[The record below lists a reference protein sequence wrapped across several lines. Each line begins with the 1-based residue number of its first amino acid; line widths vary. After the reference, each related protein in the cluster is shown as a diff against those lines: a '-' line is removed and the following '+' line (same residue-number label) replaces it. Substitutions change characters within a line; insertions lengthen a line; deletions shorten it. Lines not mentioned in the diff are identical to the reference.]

1 MTEQTRRGRIR
12 PLLSGLILRSQTDE
26 RLALL
31 ASAGNQQA
39 FSAIYERYQREL
51 GSHAHR
57 IVRAD
62 RVDDVV
68 QHAMLA
74 AWTTLL
80 GGAEISDLR
89 AWLHRVV
96 HNAAL
101 DTVTRRGY
109 DDGDIPDSTIAPVR
123 TDELAEGR
131 LSAASALAA
140 IAALPGS
147 QRRALT
153 LTAVEGRS
161 GRDAAM
167 EMGISE
173 SAMRQL
179 VYRARSGVRAGLTAV
194 VPLPLVTRLIAA
206 GGAPPAAATVGLTA
220 AGGGAATIAKVVAVV
235 GVTAATLGATH
246 ALQGHPQPRH
256 ARKAATSQAATII
269 AERGAT
275 AALAARR
282 ASANQQSTPA
292 GGGAAGQHGEQ
303 HQTGDHSGSSA
314 SRQNGSSAGGQN
326 GTSQQ
331 GSGNSAVDQSGSQ
344 RPAGGTGDQQ
354 PATQQQPGTSRRTVT
369 APSGTNHGSES
380 QQSSQANGI
389 PSGESSVNLSPA
401 AENGQSGNGN

>member
-1 MTEQTRRGRIR
+1 MTEQPRRGRIR

-51 GSHAHR
+51 GSHARR

-80 GGAEISDLR
+80 GGGEISELR

-109 DDGDIPDSTIAPVR
+109 EDSDIPDSTIAPAR
-123 TDELAEGR
+123 TDVLAEGH

-140 IAALPGS
+140 ISALPGG

-161 GRDAAM
+161 GRDAAI

-179 VYRARSGVRAGLTAV
+179 VYRARSGMRAGLTAV
-194 VPLPLVTRLIAA
+194 VPLPLVTRLIAT

-220 AGGGAATIAKVVAVV
+220 AGGGAATIVKVVAVV

-246 ALQGHPQPRH
+246 ALHGQPQPRH
-256 ARKAATSQAATII
+256 TQKAATSQAATII
-269 AERGAT
+269 AERGPT
-275 AALAARR
+275 PALAARR
-282 ASANQQSTPA
+282 ASVNEQSTPA
-292 GGGAAGQHGEQ
+292 ARDAAGQHGEQ

-314 SRQNGSSAGGQN
+314 GGQN
-326 GTSQQ
+326 GASQQ
-331 GSGNSAVDQSGSQ
+331 GSGNNAVGQSGSQ
-344 RPAGGTGDQQ
+344 RAADGSGNQQ
-354 PATQQQPGTSRRTVT
+354 PASQHQPGTTKHTVT
-369 APSGTNHGSES
+369 APSGTN
-380 QQSSQANGI
+380 GI
-389 PSGESSVNLSPA
+389 PSGWSSVNFSPA
-401 AENGQSGNGN
+401 AENG

>member
-1 MTEQTRRGRIR
+1 MTDQPRRGRIR

-51 GSHAHR
+51 GFHARR

-74 AWTTLL
+74 AWTKLL

-109 DDGDIPDSTIAPVR
+109 EDGDIPDATIAPAR
-123 TDELAEGR
+123 TDELVEGR

-153 LTAVEGRS
+153 LTAIEGRS

-167 EMGISE
+167 EMGISQ

-194 VPLPLVTRLIAA
+194 IPLPLVTRLIAA

-220 AGGGAATIAKVVAVV
+220 AGGAGAIAKVVAVV
-235 GVTAATLGATH
+235 GVTAVTLGTTH

-256 ARKAATSQAATII
+256 TRKAATSQAATII
-269 AERGAT
+269 AERGPT
-275 AALAARR
+275 AALAAPQ
-282 ASANQQSTPA
+282 ASVNQQSTPA
-292 GGGAAGQHGEQ
+292 GRDAAGQHGEQ

-314 SRQNGSSAGGQN
+314 GGQNGSSAVGQN
-326 GTSQQ
+326 GASRQ
-331 GSGNSAVDQSGSQ
+331 GSGNNAVGQSGSQ
-344 RPAGGTGDQQ
+344 RAAGGTGNAAGGSGSQQ
-354 PATQQQPGTSRRTVT
+354 PASQHQPGTTQRIVT
-369 APSGTNHGSES
+369 APSGTTHGSES
-380 QQSSQANGI
+380 QR
-389 PSGESSVNLSPA
+389 SGPGMQRTE
-401 AENGQSGNGN
+401 